1 MTLSLQYKLK
11 QRVMFTKS
19 EIIEMIFRPAMLN
32 DEDMSMMVE
41 SMLKW
46 SDEKL
51 ISNLIKVTGAKVYKL
66 GSMFQLV

>member
-1 MTLSLQYKLK
+1 
-11 QRVMFTKS
+11 MFTKS

-32 DEDMSMMVE
+32 DEDMGMMVE

-51 ISNLIKVTGAKVYKL
+51 VANLVKVTGAKVYKL

>member
-1 MTLSLQYKLK
+1 
-11 QRVMFTKS
+11 MFTKS
-19 EIIEMIFRPAMLN
+19 EIIEMIFRPAYLD

-51 ISNLIKVTGAKVYKL
+51 INNLVKVTGAKVYKL